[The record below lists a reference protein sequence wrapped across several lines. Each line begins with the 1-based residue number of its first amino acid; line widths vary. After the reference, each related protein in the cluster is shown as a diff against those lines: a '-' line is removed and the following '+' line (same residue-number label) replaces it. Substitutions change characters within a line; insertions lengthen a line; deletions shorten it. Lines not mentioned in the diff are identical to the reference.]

1 MADKVLLKKSIDSL
15 EYNNTLILKRLRN
28 VTDKNKIEELNRTIA
43 KNNSM
48 ILDYKFQLE
57 INKLE

>member
-57 INKLE
+57 MNKLE